1 MTVKDLA
8 EKLGLKVLTGGISLQ
23 RTVAGGYTGDLLS
36 WVMAYLPAD
45 YVWLTVMGNVNVIAV
60 ATLKN
65 AACVILTDSAG
76 LDDEAEKKAKQQQIA
91 VLSSGQNSYE
101 LGAALHALLS

>member
-8 EKLGLKVLTGGISLQ
+8 DKLELKVLTGGIGLQ
-23 RTVAGGYTGDLLS
+23 KTVAGGYTGDLLS
-36 WVMAYLPAD
+36 WVMACLPAD

-76 LDDEAEKKAKQQQIA
+76 LDDEAKKKARKQRIV

-101 LGAALHALLS
+101 LSAALHALLL